1 MLARC
6 LEPLPCNYSLIYSL
20 HQELSTYSGVC
31 AQALAGVLIALAL
44 VRMMKC
50 IQYEGKI
57 GLVTRVLVGTH
68 SSTLSH
74 DQSLARDGLVTT
86 DTAKRWLSQYCCE
99 LAATKSKFGQLL
111 TLTRS
116 SPHSDPSI
124 ISDHDC
130 GFDFDRCRFDQKEE
144 SYILRWLFSDGLC

>member
-6 LEPLPCNYSLIYSL
+6 LEPLPYNYSLIYSL

-116 SPHSDPSI
+116 SPHSHAAPHTQTRQLFQTMTAGLTSI
-124 ISDHDC
+124 AVDLT
-130 GFDFDRCRFDQKEE
+130 RKRRVT
-144 SYILRWLFSDGLC
+144 Y

>member
-50 IQYEGKI
+50 IQCEGKI

-68 SSTLSH
+68 SSTRSH
-74 DQSLARDGLVTT
+74 DQSLVRDVLVTT
-86 DTAKRWLSQYCCE
+86 AITTARRWLSQTLCE
-99 LAATKSKFGQLL
+99 LAAAKSEFGQLF
-111 TLTRS
+111 TLTGS
-116 SPHSDPSI
+116 SSHSDPSM

-130 GFDFDRCRFDQKEE
+130 GFDCDRCQFD
-144 SYILRWLFSDGLC
+144 